1 MRLKFFKDKKRRNSF
16 RLKELHFQKLKSVSS
31 NKRLSLLV
39 RISAT
44 LSKTTRFSRNCSLTR
59 IRNRCFITGRSRSVS
74 SKFKV
79 SRIIF
84 RDFVIKGLFSG
95 VRFSVW

>member
-1 MRLKFFKDKKRRNSF
+1 MRLKFVKDKKRRNSF
-16 RLKELHFQKLKSVSS
+16 RLKELQFQLSKSVSS
-31 NKRLSLLV
+31 NKRLPILV
-39 RISAT
+39 RVSAT
-44 LSKTTRFSRNCSLTR
+44 LLKTTGFSRNCSLTR
-59 IRNRCFITGRSRSVS
+59 IRNRCIVSGRSRSVF

-84 RDFVIKGLFSG
+84 RDFVLKGLFTG